1 MWVAL
6 VAGDGHCA
14 PSEVTNTQAG
24 GDEWLCLG
32 EQL

>member
-1 MWVAL
+1 MAL
-6 VAGDGHCA
+6 VAGDGHRA